1 MLPCIRRFF
10 AKENDD
16 LIYVNATN
24 ELEDW
29 KKNIKENYCDKLK
42 NEMWT
47 IKYENSAY
55 YLEATNFSE
64 FALHVYSK
72 RVNFTECFE
81 ECEDD
86 CPICLGKIGG
96 KRHAKTIGC
105 NHHFH
110 IKCLNK
116 YVKKQ
121 LESNNIACCPLCR
134 GGVNETDLLRI
145 EKIKER
151 YNSYHDTDSNSSY
164 GYDSD

>member
-55 YLEATNFSE
+55 YMEANNFGE
-64 FALHVYSK
+64 FSLTIYAK
-72 RVNFTECFE
+72 RVNFLECFE

-86 CPICLGKIGG
+86 CPICLEKIGG

-116 YVKKQ
+116 YINKQ

-145 EKIKER
+145 QNIKGR
-151 YNSYHDTDSNSSY
+151 YNSDGDSYSSNEY
-164 GYDSD
+164 YSD